1 MSFALSMHRVPYA
14 KTYDEAVALYERA
27 EPWRNGGD
35 DRPLPSKRTRIMGV
49 RMVGEDVVFRYHRTD
64 VIRWRPGG
72 SYTIDTGGYE
82 SRSTAEFASHFMPHY
97 DYLRSGARHLRI
109 RDRLYAMRGRC
120 VTVSGTGEVSG
131 SGLGVF
137 RKKTV
142 NRQNAKAML
151 TELGYSPYAA
161 WHKLMYPMVQGAM
174 PRQWQR
180 SWLTGEEMLEGLSKG
195 MEAYHDLMMS
205 RFGAPETVRKDLYR
219 VYGERFAIW
228 DYVDHDSLSYTDSVR
243 QYDIVWKG

>member
-1 MSFALSMHRVPYA
+1 MAFALSMYRVPYA

-49 RMVGEDVVFRYHRTD
+49 RMVGEDVVFRYHYTN
-64 VIRWRPGG
+64 VIRWRPDG
-72 SYTIDTGGYE
+72 SYTINTGGYG
-82 SRSTAEFASHFMPHY
+82 SRSTAEFASHFMPQC
-97 DYLRSGARHLRI
+97 DYLRSGALHLRI
-109 RDRLYAMRGRC
+109 GDRLYAMPGRC
-120 VTVSGTGEVSG
+120 VTVSKTGEVSG

-142 NRQNAKAML
+142 NRRNAKAML
-151 TELGYSPYAA
+151 TELGYYPYAA

-174 PRQWQR
+174 PAMWRR
-180 SWLTGEEMLEGLSKG
+180 SWLTGEEMLECLSKG
-195 MEAYHDLMMS
+195 QETYHDLMMS
-205 RFGAPETVRKDLYR
+205 RFGAPDTVRKDLYR

-228 DYVDHDSLSYTDSVR
+228 DYVDHDHLSYTDNVR
-243 QYDIVWKG
+243 LYDVV